1 MKYNY
6 IIFDLDGTLLNT
18 LDDLRDST
26 NYALRRFGFPERT
39 TDEVRRFV
47 GNGVARLIHL
57 AVPEGTDEKTEAD
70 CLAVFK
76 AHYKDNMTNKTAPY
90 PGIIELLKK
99 LRERGVKI
107 AVVSNKFE
115 PAVIGLCEDYFKSYS
130 GDSEVDVV
138 TARNSGLP
146 CIGVSWGFRDRKV
159 LVDGG
164 ASYIADSAEDIL
176 SIME

>member
-1 MKYNY
+1 
-6 IIFDLDGTLLNT
+6 
-18 LDDLRDST
+18 
-26 NYALRRFGFPERT
+26 
-39 TDEVRRFV
+39 
-47 GNGVARLIHL
+47 
-57 AVPEGTDEKTEAD
+57 
-70 CLAVFK
+70 
-76 AHYKDNMTNKTAPY
+76 MTNKTAPY

-99 LRERGVKI
+99 LRALGVKI

-115 PAVIGLCEDYFKSYS
+115 PAVVGLCEDYFGELVDAAVGQTEDRQKKPAPDGVLYAMKLLGANPAETVYS

-146 CIGVSWGFRDRKV
+146 CIGVSWGFRERRV
-159 LVDGG
+159 LEDGG